1 MKKSESVA
9 IYTLGAL
16 LILAGI
22 YTFYSTS
29 STLFHLFSQTESP
42 ENYIPITQYASLICS
57 FLYLISGILF
67 FVRSKWNKWSTTLL
81 FIATIIMFVG
91 YIGMLFHI
99 NSNKPFELSI
109 IPEMLIRTTATMLY
123 AAAAWYFF
131 TRMRLVYPEGHN
143 AKTFKKLMKEYKVQK
158 KDYSNPNYQ

>member
-1 MKKSESVA
+1 MKKSETAS
-9 IYTLGAL
+9 
-16 LILAGI
+16 ILALGI
-22 YTFYSTS
+22 ILIGVGVYSFYSSTS
-29 STLFHLFSQTESP
+29 LLFSLFEPKNSN
-42 ENYIPITQYASLICS
+42 ENFISITQYCIFACSFIYLICGVL
-57 FLYLISGILF
+57 FLL
-67 FVRSKWNKWSTTLL
+67 RDKMATTLL

-109 IPEMLIRTTATMLY
+109 IPEMLIRTTGTMLY

-143 AKTFKKLMKEYKVQK
+143 AKTFKRLMKEYKTK
-158 KDYSNPNYQ
+158 NKDYSNPNYR